1 MIPSPVPRL
10 HRLRTRFRFRF
21 QDCTCLELDSDSET
35 IPRVSVFRFRDE
47 RTGNFCNT
55 YKSQCTNLEKFFF
68 DNRTYYAKQHNTI
81 KVNTVKTR
89 GKPTF
94 KQLSE
99 EREWVYTLSRHLTLL
114 SNVCSLSWYPQS
126 LDQGRSL
133 RVYSSEPKGAELG
146 I

>member
-1 MIPSPVPRL
+1 MEN
-10 HRLRTRFRFRF
+10 F
-21 QDCTCLELDSDSET
+21 
-35 IPRVSVFRFRDE
+35 VFPE
-47 RTGNFCNT
+47 EITH
-55 YKSQCTNLEKFFF
+55 TNLEKFFF
-68 DNRTYYAKQHNTI
+68 DNRTYYAKRHNTI

-89 GKPTF
+89 GKPF

-99 EREWVYTLSRHLTLL
+99 ESEWVYTLARHLTLL

-133 RVYSSEPKGAELG
+133 RVYSSEPKGVKLG